1 MKVALLQNTCSEDR
15 KKNLDKALGY
25 LEIAASKG
33 ADIICFQE
41 LFSTIYFPWHQSHR
55 YFEWAEHVPGPTTD
69 AVAEAAKKNDINV
82 VCPIFELDTEV
93 PGTYYNTA
101 VVIDRRGRVLGK
113 YRKTHIPQLLGYLEK
128 FYFRP
133 GNLGYPVFEVD
144 GHKVGVYIC
153 YDRHFPEGPRSMAL
167 KWAEVIFIPTCT
179 AIYPELWELE
189 LRAHAAFNQIFVA
202 GVNRCG
208 VENDEQ
214 PGPYYGSALV
224 ANPLGQVVAK
234 ASTSEELTVTD
245 IDLDDVRKRRIV
257 APFLRD
263 RRPECYGTM
272 TEFL

>member
-1 MKVALLQNTCSEDR
+1 
-15 KKNLDKALGY
+15 
-25 LEIAASKG
+25 
-33 ADIICFQE
+33 
-41 LFSTIYFPWHQSHR
+41 
-55 YFEWAEHVPGPTTD
+55 
-69 AVAEAAKKNDINV
+69 
-82 VCPIFELDTEV
+82 
-93 PGTYYNTA
+93 
-101 VVIDRRGRVLGK
+101 
-113 YRKTHIPQLLGYLEK
+113 
-128 FYFRP
+128 
-133 GNLGYPVFEVD
+133 
-144 GHKVGVYIC
+144 
-153 YDRHFPEGPRSMAL
+153 
-167 KWAEVIFIPTCT
+167 
-179 AIYPELWELE
+179 